1 MCSLNSNNKNGGGE
15 YNMKLKGEIDIY
27 TAAEFKKQLNTA
39 IDEGRGDLHL
49 DCSELQYMDSTGL
62 GVLIGA
68 LKRMKE
74 QDRNIY
80 LANLKPNVRKLF
92 SITGLDKI
100 FIPEV

>member
-1 MCSLNSNNKNGGGE
+1 MSSQSSHNKNDGGE
-15 YNMKLKGEIDIY
+15 FNMRLKGEIDIY
-27 TAAEFKKQLNTA
+27 TAAEFKKQLNAA
-39 IDEGRGDLHL
+39 IDEDLGDLHL

-80 LANLKPNVRKLF
+80 ISNLRPNVRKLF

-100 FIPEV
+100 FILEV